1 MSTPQEVIAE
11 VTAVNQ
17 AYYAALEAGDLD
29 AMEALWLEGPAAG
42 SVSAIYPGSPAVH
55 GRREV
60 LRTFAVLMAN
70 TPYIQFIL
78 TDLHVAVAGD
88 TAFVSCTENVLTPGG
103 KSGAVFAAGRAVAT
117 KVFLRVNGKWRLWQH
132 HASPVVDR
140 RESTHDGPG

>member
-1 MSTPQEVIAE
+1 MTSPQSRIEEVSA
-11 VTAVNQ
+11 ANQ

-29 AMEALWLEGPAAG
+29 AMEALWLDGPAAG

-88 TAFVSCTENVLTPGG
+88 TAFVSCTENVLTPGAR
-103 KSGAVFAAGRAVAT
+103 SGAVFAAGRAVAT
-117 KVFLRVNGKWRLWQH
+117 KVFLRVDGQWRLWQH

-140 RESTHDGPG
+140 RESTT

>member
-1 MSTPQEVIAE
+1 MTSKPADLIAE

-29 AMEALWLEGPAAG
+29 AMEALWLDGPAAG

-55 GRREV
+55 GRRDV

-78 TDLHVAVAGD
+78 TDVHVAVAGD
-88 TAFVSCTENVLTPGG
+88 TAFVSCTENVLTSGA

-117 KVFLRVNGKWRLWQH
+117 KVLLRIDGTWRLWQH
-132 HASPVVDR
+132 HASPVMDR
-140 RESTHDGPG
+140 REPEK

>member
-1 MSTPQEVIAE
+1 MNASPTPQAVIEE

-17 AYYAALEAGDLD
+17 RYYAALEAGDLD

-70 TPYIQFIL
+70 TSYIQFIL

-88 TAFVSCTENVLTPGG
+88 TAFVSCTENVLTPGN

-117 KVFLRVNGKWRLWQH
+117 KVFLRSHGEWRLWQH
-132 HASPVVDR
+132 HASPVVER
-140 RESTHDGPG
+140 RPAD